1 VSSDPAAPRIRPLSS
16 RLSEAGFAKIANV
29 PRETMARLE
38 AYVALLAAWNR
49 RINLVGANTL
59 GDVWRRHILDSAQLF
74 PLLPEKTRIVV
85 DLGSGAGL
93 PGLVLAI
100 MGVGQVHLI
109 ESDQRKAAFLREAK
123 RVTEAHNVT
132 IHAQRAEKMGA
143 FKADA
148 VVARAVAPLHQ
159 LLYIAE
165 PFLTSHSLCLFL
177 KGKAAEAELT
187 EARKTW
193 QMKAETLQSRTDP
206 AGIVLR
212 LEAVSRETSGASH
225 AR

>member
-1 VSSDPAAPRIRPLSS
+1 
-16 RLSEAGFAKIANV
+16 
-29 PRETMARLE
+29 MARLE
-38 AYVALLAAWNR
+38 AYVAILASWNR
-49 RINLVGANTL
+49 RINLVGSNTI
-59 GDVWRRHILDSAQLF
+59 GDIWRRHILDSAQLF
-74 PLLPEKTRIVV
+74 PLLPEKTRIVI

-100 MGVGQVHLI
+100 MGVREVHLI

-123 RVTEAHNVT
+123 RVTESANVT
-132 IHAQRAEKMGA
+132 IHAQRAEKMGP

-148 VVARAVAPLHQ
+148 VVARAVAPLDQ

-193 QMKAETLQSRTDP
+193 RMKAETLQSRADP
-206 AGIVLR
+206 AGVILR
-212 LEAVSRETSGASH
+212 IGAVSRETSGASH
-225 AR
+225 AG

>member
-1 VSSDPAAPRIRPLSS
+1 MSEAKPPAAIRPLGA
-16 RLSEAGFAKIANV
+16 RLSAAGFAKIANV

-38 AYVALLAAWNR
+38 AYVAILAAWNR
-49 RINLVGANTL
+49 RINLVGANTM

-100 MGVGQVHLI
+100 LGVPEVHLI

-123 RVTEAHNVT
+123 RVSESANVT
-132 IHAQRAEKMGA
+132 IHAQRAEKMGP

-148 VVARAVAPLHQ
+148 VVARAVAPLDQ

-193 QMKAETLQSRTDP
+193 RMKAETLASRADP
-206 AGIVLR
+206 AGVILR
-212 LEAVSRETSGASH
+212 IGAVSRETSGASH
-225 AR
+225 AG